1 MLIPELLRGQLGRM
15 FTESA
20 NNRNISVVVLDK
32 KASPA
37 KQISVHPGIDGSFT
51 DAQAIRQLASKCD
64 ILTVEIEHVDTK
76 VLEELEN
83 ESSNRG
89 EKIEIQPNWE
99 TIRTIQDKYLQK
111 ERLVNAQVRVVES
124 RLITK
129 VFQGELQRVS
139 DSNEIGLPFMLK
151 ARKGAYDGRGNYP
164 VRSPKDF
171 EPAMKALQ
179 GRELY
184 AEKWADFVMELAV
197 MVVKTSDEADP
208 LVWESSTK
216 SFPTVETVH
225 QDSICKLVYA
235 PARGLSDNLN
245 KQAQK
250 LARQAVASFKGK
262 GVFGVEMFLLKDDSI
277 LVNEIAPRPH
287 NSGHYTI
294 EACRLSQYD
303 AHLLAILDRPIPDKS
318 LQLLHPAI
326 MLNILGGADPN
337 SYLGLANA
345 ADAAGAK
352 VHLYGKEN
360 ATKGRKMGH
369 LTLVGG
375 SMPELEEEMRH
386 LIRIADGLHDEQPQE
401 QPSLEKTPATAT
413 TSAPQTQPKPV
424 VSITT
429 GSISD
434 QPHLQDCYNILNQLS
449 IPFEKRITSAHRT
462 PSSMAH
468 YGSTAS
474 SRGIKVII
482 AAAGGAAHLP
492 GMVAAFSG
500 TVPVVGLPIKPTI
513 GHGWDSLV
521 SCTSMPRG
529 CPVLTVG
536 INNATNAALGAARI
550 LAGWDEGLRRRLE
563 EYVRRAEA
571 ESLENDR
578 RLQEGHGRAT

>member
-1 MLIPELLRGQLGRM
+1 M

-20 NNRNISVVVLDK
+20 NNRNISVAILDK

-64 ILTVEIEHVDTK
+64 ILTVEIEHVDTN

-83 ESSNRG
+83 ESLARG
-89 EKIEIQPNWE
+89 EKIEIQPSWE
-99 TIRTIQDKYLQK
+99 TIRVIQDKYLQK
-111 ERLVNAQVRVVES
+111 ERLLKAQIRVAES
-124 RLITK
+124 RPITK
-129 VFQGELQRVS
+129 VSKEELRGVS
-139 DSNEIGLPFMLK
+139 ESNEIGLPFMLK

-197 MVVKTSDEADP
+197 MVVKTRNEADP

-235 PARGLSDNLN
+235 PARGLSDKLN

-303 AHLLAILDRPIPDKS
+303 AHLLAILDRPILDKS

-337 SYLGLANA
+337 SYLDLADA

-352 VHLYGKEN
+352 VHLYGKGN

-386 LIRIADGLHDEQPQE
+386 LIRKADRLHDEPPQDQPL
-401 QPSLEKTPATAT
+401 LEKAPATTNT
-413 TSAPQTQPKPV
+413 TSTAQQTQTKPV

-462 PSSMAH
+462 PSSMAD
-468 YGSTAS
+468 YSRTAS

-482 AAAGGAAHLP
+482 GAAGGAAHLP
-492 GMVAAFSG
+492 GMVAAFSE
-500 TVPVVGLPIKPTI
+500 TVPVIGLPIKPTI
-513 GHGWDSLV
+513 GDGWDSLV

-536 INNATNAALGAARI
+536 VNNATNAALGAARI
-550 LAGWDEGLRRRLE
+550 LAGWDEGLKRRLE

-571 ESLENDR
+571 ESLGNDR
-578 RLQEGHGRAT
+578 RLQEGHGRGA

>member
-1 MLIPELLRGQLGRM
+1 M

-37 KQISVHPGIDGSFT
+37 KQISVHPGIHGSFT

-64 ILTVEIEHVDTK
+64 ILTVEIEHVDTN

-83 ESSNRG
+83 ESSARG
-89 EKIEIQPNWE
+89 EKIEIQPSWE
-99 TIRTIQDKYLQK
+99 TIRVIQDKYLQK
-111 ERLVNAQVRVVES
+111 QRLVNAQVPVAES
-124 RLITK
+124 RPITK
-129 VFQGELQRVS
+129 VSMEELQRVS
-139 DSNEIGLPFMLK
+139 DSDEIGIPFMLK

-171 EPAMKALQ
+171 QPAMKALQ

-184 AEKWADFVMELAV
+184 AEKWADFAMELAV
-197 MVVKTSDEADP
+197 MVVKTRNEADP

-235 PARGLSDNLN
+235 PARGLSDKLN

-262 GVFGVEMFLLKDDSI
+262 GVFGVEMFLLKDDCI

-303 AHLLAILDRPIPDKS
+303 AHLLAILDRPIPNKS
-318 LQLLHPAI
+318 LQMLHPAI

-352 VHLYGKEN
+352 VHLYGKGN

-386 LIRIADGLHDEQPQE
+386 LIRIADGLHDEQPQD
-401 QPSLEKTPATAT
+401 QPLLEKAPATT
-413 TSAPQTQPKPV
+413 INTAPQTQPEPV

-462 PSSMAH
+462 PSSMAD
-468 YGSTAS
+468 YGSSAS

-492 GMVAAFSG
+492 GMVAAFSEI
-500 TVPVVGLPIKPTI
+500 VPVIGLPIKPTI
-513 GHGWDSLV
+513 GDGWDSLV

-550 LAGWDEGLRRRLE
+550 LAAWDDELKRRLE

-571 ESLENDR
+571 ESLGNDR
-578 RLQEGHGRAT
+578 RLREEHGQRT